1 MILRFLLH
9 ALWHKVLYWMTDVPS
24 LLSNVLNHFISVWIV
39 GVGTYKIVILWLG
52 VSIYEKYEIACYK
65 GYNLLKI
72 Y

>member
-1 MILRFLLH
+1 
-9 ALWHKVLYWMTDVPS
+9 MTDVPS